1 MAGRAPGTAAAGAVD
16 AVERAEYAA
25 PMKSTC
31 AMLLVGYCAIASSG
45 CGSSAGGK
53 DLLGSYTVQI
63 STMGKS
69 DPDVMTV
76 SPAVDGKFLLTFAA
90 GITTDVG
97 TANANGLRMN
107 LDSSKV
113 SLDKQPA
120 NIDHSTGY
128 QTGSVTGDGVLMGD
142 GTCDIFL
149 HFTPT
154 GGAAQDYEIVG
165 AKM

>member
-1 MAGRAPGTAAAGAVD
+1 
-16 AVERAEYAA
+16 
-25 PMKSTC
+25 MKSWG
-31 AMLLVGYCAIASSG
+31 AALVVGYCAIASSG

-76 SPAVDGKFLLTFAA
+76 SPSADGKFLLTFAA
-90 GITTDVG
+90 GVTTDVG
-97 TANANGLRMN
+97 AVDANGLRMN
-107 LDSSKV
+107 LSSSKV
-113 SLDKQPA
+113 SIDLQPV

-128 QTGSVTGDGVLMGD
+128 QTGKVTGDGVLMGD

-149 HFTPT
+149 HFMLAV
-154 GGAAQDYEIVG
+154 GGSQDYEIVG